1 MTLIS
6 QSTPGFNGIFSLEV
20 GESTRQAPTKH
31 AVSFKKALTSLDR
44 GFFKKANRRGKISYP
59 IITVQDS
66 SPDRRGKERCESD
79 ISDQLLTFVK
89 APQP

>member
-44 GFFKKANRRGKISYP
+44 SFFNKANRRGKISNP

-66 SPDRRGKERCESD
+66 STERRGKERCESD